1 MFELLITLV
10 ERVGIIVTIA
20 FVLTR
25 LRFFRKMFYQ
35 DQLNRQQ
42 TLTAVMFFAFFGII
56 GTYTGLNVNTESLQ
70 FNRWAS
76 DLMTEEAIANSRVIG
91 IVIAG
96 LLGGQGRYWGWSD
109 CWCSSFYSGRIY
121 RNCMWRGNHDCR
133 SYLKFVL
140 QEK

>member
-42 TLTAVMFFAFFGII
+42 NLTAIMFFAFF
-56 GTYTGLNVNTESLQ
+56 
-70 FNRWAS
+70 W
-76 DLMTEEAIANSRVIG
+76 D
-91 IVIAG
+91 
-96 LLGGQGRYWGWSD
+96 YWN
-109 CWCSSFYSGRIY
+109 IY
-121 RNCMWRGNHDCR
+121 RVECEYR
-133 SYLKFVL
+133 
-140 QEK
+140 QPAI